1 MADDSR
7 TNVDN
12 ASQTPIED
20 KNEPED
26 HRPALSDLPW
36 KYKTIII
43 LSLLTLSV
51 GSHFL
56 STISKVLKTNVKQNL
71 NINNTQY
78 SVLISCVS
86 VLNTIIPFFAGSFVD
101 RFGPVQATLLVTTA
115 ITIGSMQLALSASFD
130 SYGLMI
136 SGEIFF
142 GIGSGVISVIEEAIL
157 SKWFRNNHLSLIIGA
172 QLCITRMVQFVA
184 NVASQPLV
192 AAAHNWAWAY
202 YVSLILCC
210 FSLAMNV
217 LFAYMMWH
225 FGYITW
231 TGKLVRDESYLAERR
246 IKWTA
251 PLYFPLVFWMAPFMQ
266 LTISSVWSSFE
277 SLSTEYI
284 QFRFSTTSVLAAY
297 KSSISQAVPM
307 VMAPVMG
314 FIIDRWGKRLSF
326 LFLAAIILL
335 ISFILLSQTYVNAAI
350 GMTLFSLSLAIG
362 SIMILTSTALTLPR
376 KYIGTG
382 IGLHKTANNI
392 GTTIISVIAG
402 YLQDHAYHDEYN
414 GVMNLYLA
422 LTSLSILL
430 VAFWWILDRI
440 KQHGWLE
447 ATKAERKKRLTGQD
461 ENAMEDTADTTYSDE
476 QLAATGR
483 LLLSKKTYRYCA
495 IYIFFLVV
503 AWAIFFAFA
512 LMPVYQHESSDDEG
526 TLSGGG

>member
-1 MADDSR
+1 IDRSR
-7 TNVDN
+7 NT
-12 ASQTPIED
+12 
-20 KNEPED
+20 
-26 HRPALSDLPW
+26 
-36 KYKTIII
+36 
-43 LSLLTLSV
+43 V

-101 RFGPVQATLLVTTA
+101 RFGPVQATLFVTTA

-402 YLQDHAYHDEYN
+402 YLQDHAYHDGDTDYDEDIAEEYN